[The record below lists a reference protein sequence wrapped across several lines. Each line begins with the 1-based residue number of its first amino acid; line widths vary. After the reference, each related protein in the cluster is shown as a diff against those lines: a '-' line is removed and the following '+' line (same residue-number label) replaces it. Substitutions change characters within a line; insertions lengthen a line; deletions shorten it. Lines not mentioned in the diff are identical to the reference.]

1 MRVKT
6 LMGLGRFEVEKSRSS
21 YNVPFRSSSIEFEK
35 IEASLLADE
44 GRALWWEILATA
56 TTSFLDLVWVI
67 VGAEL

>member
-1 MRVKT
+1 MNLENLATATTSLSDLTALHVK
-6 LMGLGRFEVEKSRSS
+6 
-21 YNVPFRSSSIEFEK
+21 K

-44 GRALWWEILATA
+44 GRTLWSETLATA

>member
-1 MRVKT
+1 MEN
-6 LMGLGRFEVEKSRSS
+6 LS
-21 YNVPFRSSSIEFEK
+21 YDVPFRSYSIEFEKK

-44 GRALWWEILATA
+44 GRALWSEILATA

>member
-1 MRVKT
+1 MRLENLATATTSLSDLTALNLK
-6 LMGLGRFEVEKSRSS
+6 
-21 YNVPFRSSSIEFEK
+21 K

-44 GRALWWEILATA
+44 GRALWSEILTTA

>member
-1 MRVKT
+1 MRLENLATATTSLSDLTALNLK
-6 LMGLGRFEVEKSRSS
+6 K
-21 YNVPFRSSSIEFEK
+21 K

-44 GRALWWEILATA
+44 GRALWSEILATA